1 MKTRTVFKRNKEI
14 PMSVSARPP
23 RRLESYVC
31 GAWTP
36 GRNDGQQLLDAAT
49 GAAVAFI
56 DSSGLDF
63 AAALDHGRR
72 VAGPKLRAMT
82 FHERAGM
89 LKTLGLYLMQHKEEF
104 YSESFRTGATR
115 ADGWVDIEG
124 GIGTMLT
131 FASKGRRELPNSRV
145 MTDGD
150 VEVLS
155 KDGSFLAQ
163 HIYSPMQGVAV
174 HINAFNFPVWGMLE
188 KIAPTLLAGMPC
200 LVKPAS
206 QTAYLTELVT
216 RRIIE
221 SGILPEGALQLICGS
236 VGDLL
241 DHVSVQDAVTFT
253 GSAVVGRKL
262 KSHPRIVEN
271 AVRFTMEADSL
282 NASILGPDAVPG
294 TPEFDLYVREVTREM
309 TSKAGQ
315 KCTAIRRVIAPRA
328 VVEQLTAAL
337 AERLGKVALGLP
349 EAEATRM
356 GPLASLAQRE
366 EVRARIR
373 ELQSVAG
380 IVYGSPD
387 TVQTAS
393 GDPEKGGYLN
403 PVLLY
408 ADRPFEAHAVHEAEA
423 FGPVATLLPY
433 DDPGEA
439 VALAQMGKGSLVASV
454 FTDDPAVAAEM
465 TLGLA
470 PLHGRVLI
478 GNRQTA
484 KSSTGHG
491 SPLAPLVHGGPGRAG
506 GGEEMGG
513 IRGVKHYMQRS
524 AVQGPPALL
533 SAVTGRWIEGAPAQ
547 AGLHPFRK
555 SLAELRIGDQ
565 LITATRRVTQEDVE
579 HFAHFTGD
587 TFYAHMDSAAAKA
600 NPFFDD
606 RVAHGYLIASFAAGL
621 FVEPAPGPV
630 LANYGVDN
638 LRFLAPVYFGDSLQ
652 VRLTCKEINP
662 RANAEHGEV
671 RWDCRVT
678 NQEGAIVAQYDVLT
692 MVAKLWPAGAEAVAA
707 E

>member
-1 MKTRTVFKRNKEI
+1 MNA
-14 PMSVSARPP
+14 PARAP

-36 GRNDGQQLLDAAT
+36 GTREGQALLDAAT
-49 GAAVAFI
+49 GAPVATI
-56 DSSGLDF
+56 DSTGLDF
-63 AAALDHGRR
+63 ADVLAHGRKR
-72 VAGPKLRAMT
+72 AGPALRAMS
-82 FHERAGM
+82 FHDRAGM
-89 LKTLGLYLMQHKEEF
+89 LKALGLALMEHKEEF
-104 YSESFRTGATR
+104 YAESFRTGATR

-131 FASKGRRELPNSRV
+131 FASKGRRELPNTRV
-145 MTDGD
+145 LTDGE

-155 KDGSFLAQ
+155 KDGSFVAQ
-163 HIYSPMQGVAV
+163 HIFSPLQGVAV

-200 LVKPAS
+200 IVKPAS
-206 QTAYLTELVT
+206 QTAYLTELVV

-221 SGILPEGALQLICGS
+221 TGILPEGALQLICGS

-241 DHVSVQDAVTFT
+241 DHVEGQDAVTFT
-253 GSAVVGRKL
+253 GSAWTGRKL
-262 KSHPRIVEN
+262 KSHANIIAN
-271 AVRFTMEADSL
+271 SVRFTMEADSL
-282 NASILGPDAVPG
+282 NAAILGQDAVAG
-294 TPEFDLYVREVTREM
+294 TPEFDLFVREVAREM

-315 KCTAIRRVIAPRA
+315 KCTAIRRVIVPRA
-328 VVEQLTAAL
+328 QVQALTEAL
-337 AERLGKVALGLP
+337 GARLASTALGLP
-349 EAEATRM
+349 ELDGTRM
-356 GPLASLAQRE
+356 GPLASHDQRD
-366 EVRARIR
+366 EVRDRIR
-373 ELQSVAG
+373 ELQAVAEIVAG
-380 IVYGSPD
+380 NPD
-387 TVQTAS
+387 EVRLNS
-393 GDPEKGGYLN
+393 GDAEAGAFLN
-403 PVLLY
+403 PVLMY
-408 ADRPFEAHAVHEAEA
+408 ADTPFAASAVHDVEA
-423 FGPVATLLPY
+423 FGPVSTLLPY
-433 DDPGEA
+433 DDIGEA
-439 VALAQMGKGSLVASV
+439 VELAKLGKGSLVASV
-454 FTDDPAVAAEM
+454 FTDDKAVAADV
-465 TLGLA
+465 TLGMA

-478 GNRQTA
+478 GNRLSA

-524 AVQGPPALL
+524 AVQGTPRML
-533 SAVTGRWIEGAPAQ
+533 SAVTGRWIEGADVQ
-547 AGLHPFRK
+547 HGEHPFRK

-565 LITATRRVTQEDVE
+565 LITATRQITLEDVE

-621 FVEPAPGPV
+621 FVEPNPGPV

-638 LRFLAPVYFGDSLQ
+638 LRFLTPVYFGDTLG

-671 RWDCRVT
+671 RWDALVT
-678 NQEGAIVAQYDVLT
+678 NQDGKVAAQYDVLT
-692 MVAKLWPAGAEAVAA
+692 MVAKIWPPAA
-707 E
+707 A